1 MNLSERID
9 NIELKLRQLG
19 LKMERLQG
27 EKLALLDENK
37 QLKIELDRQKG
48 TADVLK
54 DKLERTQR
62 VLSQKQE
69 EDLEQ
74 SEQLKDQIDQYI
86 KEIDRCIEWLHN
98 N

>member
-19 LKMERLQG
+19 LIMERLQG
-27 EKLALLDENK
+27 ENVALLDENK

-48 TADVLK
+48 TADILK
-54 DKLERTQR
+54 DKLERSQR

-69 EDLEQ
+69 ENSEQ
-74 SEQLKDQIDQYI
+74 SQQLKDQIDQYI
-86 KEIDRCIEWLHN
+86 KEIDECIEWLHN